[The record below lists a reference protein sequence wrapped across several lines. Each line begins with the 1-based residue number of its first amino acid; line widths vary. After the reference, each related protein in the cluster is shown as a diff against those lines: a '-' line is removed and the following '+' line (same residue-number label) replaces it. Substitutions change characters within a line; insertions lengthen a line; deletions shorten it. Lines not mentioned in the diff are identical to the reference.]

1 MKPTKFRT
9 ICALTQR
16 TPPLILERRYKLC
29 RAIPFLMKQ
38 SALLAGFT
46 QKFGLF
52 PSQVNRGYKVNFDK
66 QHFIGKQALQT
77 QRSRGVTKKLIQL
90 HLEAFESEIE
100 MWPGG
105 GEAIYRDG
113 EYVG

>member
-1 MKPTKFRT
+1 MTVGEDFGIKNVGHLALRCLRIEKF
-9 ICALTQR
+9 
-16 TPPLILERRYKLC
+16 
-29 RAIPFLMKQ
+29 IPFWGEELT
-38 SALLAGFT
+38 GET
-46 QKFGLF
+46 T
-52 PSQVNRGYKVNFDK
+52 PHEVNRGYKVNFDK
-66 QHFIGKQALQT
+66 QHFVGKQALQT

-90 HLEAFESEIE
+90 HLEGAFDYEIE

>member
-1 MKPTKFRT
+1 MSHFRKFVSR
-9 ICALTQR
+9 
-16 TPPLILERRYKLC
+16 
-29 RAIPFLMKQ
+29 
-38 SALLAGFT
+38 LLA
-46 QKFGLF
+46 KFILLVF
-52 PSQVNRGYKVNFDK
+52 SQVNRGYKVNFDK